1 MAKLRL
7 GVVNPET
14 WDFFNEL
21 FEFFRSR
28 YETSLFTKRETS
40 LPIFRSRLEARRLRR
55 DLGRFLRGHDVVF
68 FEWASDMLALATSLP
83 KSAAIVTRLHRWELY
98 AWADAVDWNAVDRV
112 ILVSEA
118 KREEFLKRFPEQES
132 KVTVVPESID
142 LRRFPFTERHFSGSI
157 GTLCHIRPRKRV
169 YDLVLTFADLLKA
182 DPSLRLH
189 IGGNPVPDQMD
200 YYHALRNI
208 VRRLSIED
216 SVVFDGFVER
226 PWEWYPKIDIFVS
239 NSYSEGLQVSPME
252 AMASGCYTLSHR
264 WDGADELLPE
274 DCLYGTNGELS
285 EKILAYCGMS
295 DEAREQVRGRL
306 RRIAAEKFNI
316 EVNKLRIGELVE
328 GLARS

>member
-200 YYHALRNI
+200 YYHALRSI

-216 SVVFDGFVER
+216 SVVFDGLVER

-285 EKILAYCGMS
+285 EKVLAYCGMS

-306 RRIAAEKFNI
+306 RRIAAEKFDI
-316 EVNKLRIGELVE
+316 EVNKFRIGELVE